1 MKNFMH
7 CVVNENGD
15 IISLQEIPPAMAEF
29 MVTSNLPVTM
39 PTEKD
44 GVISHGI
51 WFNPDDFDPRL
62 KSGMTD
68 NDRETVAARTEAI
81 VRSVVLTMRPDLAH
95 HNALDYW
102 LDISR
107 DALFVP
113 KIAEQS
119 AGMSN
124 KQIYIRLVERTIEL
138 CDQASV

>member
-7 CVVNENGD
+7 CIVDEDGSIV
-15 IISLQEIPPAMAEF
+15 SLQEIPRAMAEL

-62 KSGMTD
+62 KPGMTD
-68 NDRETVAARTEAI
+68 DDRETVAARTEAI
-81 VRSVVLTMRPDLAH
+81 VRSAVLTMRPDLAH
-95 HNALDYW
+95 HDELDHW
-102 LDISR
+102 LDLSR

-113 KIAEQS
+113 KIAVQTV
-119 AGMSN
+119 GMSN
-124 KQIYIRLVERTIEL
+124 RQIYIRLAERTIEL
-138 CDQASV
+138 CDQASA